1 MNKVQLNIVTQWLI
15 DNVFRNAS
23 ILYDDNIRIEH
34 DGIDLVD
41 IIASLHNLLYES
53 VNGERYDYMFHW
65 CNKEGSYC
73 LDNIFDTKILKG
85 GEKMLSD
92 KFFEEYTKTGPP
104 QQDAGAEDPEK
115 MYTAAEVDKLVADK
129 VEAAVKEIKSSMAN
143 NPDIPE
149 HEEGEE

>member
-1 MNKVQLNIVTQWLI
+1 MLIRKVHRMSDCTGCPYAPTYEEYCNGWRDCPDAYTEIATLCNI
-15 DNVFRNAS
+15 
-23 ILYDDNIRIEH
+23 YP
-34 DGIDLVD
+34 G
-41 IIASLHNLLYES
+41 
-53 VNGERYDYMFHW
+53 
-65 CNKEGSYC
+65 
-73 LDNIFDTKILKG
+73 KG
-85 GEKMLSD
+85 GEKVLND

-104 QQDAGAEDPEK
+104 PQEAAADEPEK